1 MNYCIRNAV
10 MAICC
15 LWQNK
20 QKGILSCISN
30 RDAAQSF
37 SILIFCHNNHDKYE
51 CSYHAACYHSCEEGN
66 HIFFSIRSTVL
77 HVYPHILHLR
87 LRLISLFNRSRV
99 STTILSPPHFG
110 HLLALNNRHL
120 VPLHPQFLQS
130 YLYCAGYVLNTTPR
144 YLYKGLLHLGHKIFV
159 T

>member
-1 MNYCIRNAV
+1 

-20 QKGILSCISN
+20 QKGILSFIFN

-51 CSYHAACYHSCEEGN
+51 CCYYAACYHSCEEGN

-77 HVYPHILHLR
+77 HVYPHTLHLR

-110 HLLALNNRHL
+110 HLLALNSRH
-120 VPLHPQFLQS
+120 HPVSHHPHLRHSYLCFGGYVVRTILS
-130 YLYCAGYVLNTTPR
+130 YLYKNSP
-144 YLYKGLLHLGHKIFV
+144 HFGHRMFV
-159 T
+159 SV